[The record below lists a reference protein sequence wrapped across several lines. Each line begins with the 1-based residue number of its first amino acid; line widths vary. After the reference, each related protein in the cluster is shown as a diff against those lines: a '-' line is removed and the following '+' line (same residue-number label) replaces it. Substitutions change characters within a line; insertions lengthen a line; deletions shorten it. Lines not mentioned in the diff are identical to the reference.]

1 MRMNRLSWAITA
13 VLLFLG
19 ANILPAYGDV
29 MEHLE
34 KFHPFISLQ
43 EEYNSNINVTQDNP
57 LSDFITTVS
66 PGLKYTAKGA
76 GYNFDLAY
84 QLGFN
89 FYAENPNNNY
99 ISQDGRLST
108 FYSFTPRWTF
118 RLNESLTRSRDSF
131 QAYSITTPTGQQT
144 TTDTGQ
150 NQGLFL
156 RNIFEPGLDYKFG
169 RENVVTLNYRNMV
182 YRPDGGTSQSSTENN
197 ITSGLT
203 YWFNIRQGLSLTY
216 SYTRAEFEQDPN
228 WVGNNVTARYLY
240 RFNPKT
246 IAYGE
251 YRYYIFDFEFPG
263 QDYSIQSPTVGLDH
277 AFSANLAGKV
287 RFGWFWQLM
296 DVGPSLNGPVY
307 NLSISYHVQRT
318 VYTLGFDGGFRENFF
333 TSENL
338 GSSKYNQVTANVT
351 HQLWE
356 RLSVG
361 LTGFLSRD
369 EYQLP
374 DRIDLAYGLEGN
386 LSYKPLKW
394 LIVSL
399 QAFFNGR
406 NSDIEGDSYRQN
418 RILLKFTAEF

>member
-1 MRMNRLSWAITA
+1 MNRLSWAIIA

-43 EEYNSNINVTQDNP
+43 EEYNSNINATQDNQ

-66 PGLKYTAKGA
+66 PGLKYVAKGS

-108 FYSFTPRWTF
+108 FYSFSPRWTV
-118 RLNESLTRSRDSF
+118 RLNDALTRSRDNFESF
-131 QAYSITTPTGQQT
+131 KVNTPDGQQT

-150 NQGLFL
+150 NQGLYL

-169 RENVVTLNYRNMV
+169 RENLITLNYLNMI
-182 YRPDGGTSQSSTENN
+182 YRPDEGTSQSSTENS
-197 ITSGLT
+197 ITPGLI
-203 YWFNIRQGLSLTY
+203 YWFNIRHGFSLYY
-216 SYTRAEFEQDPN
+216 SYTRAEFTQDPDYVQN
-228 WVGNNVTARYLY
+228 SLTARYNY
-240 RFNPKT
+240 RFNHQT
-246 IAYGE
+246 LAYGE
-251 YRYYIFDFEFPG
+251 YRYYVFDYDFPG
-263 QDYSIQSPTVGLDH
+263 RDYSIQSPVVGLNH
-277 AFSANLAGKV
+277 AFSANLTGKA
-287 RFGWFWQLM
+287 RFGWFWQLV
-296 DVGPSLNGPVY
+296 DVGPSLSGPVY
-307 NLSISYHVQRT
+307 NLSISQVIQRT
-318 VYTLGFDGGFRENFF
+318 VFTLSVEGGFRLNFF
-333 TSENL
+333 TSENSGL
-338 GSSKYNQVTANVT
+338 SRYDQATVNVT

-356 RLSVG
+356 RLTVG
-361 LTGFLSRD
+361 LTGLLSWD
-369 EYQLP
+369 TYQLP
-374 DRIDLAYGLEGN
+374 DRIDLAYGLVGN
-386 LSYKPLKW
+386 LTYQPLKW
-394 LIVSL
+394 LSVSL
-399 QAFFNGR
+399 QAFLNGR